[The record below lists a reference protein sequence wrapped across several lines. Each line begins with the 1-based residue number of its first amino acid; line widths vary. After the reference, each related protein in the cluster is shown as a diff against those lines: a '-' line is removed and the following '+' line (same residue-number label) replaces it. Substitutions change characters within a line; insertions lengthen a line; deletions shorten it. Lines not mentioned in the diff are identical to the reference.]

1 MTAMGII
8 FDPMTPNIAFKR
20 TADLNQDNPD
30 ISSVASIDFDALLE
44 ENHEW
49 SNEVSTSPVENGSP
63 VADHIIPNP
72 DKFRC
77 TAMISDSSIF
87 GFTDGDNESLTQK
100 TFNLIRQLHKDRQ
113 TITVYTK
120 YFQYDDM
127 AISNVGIPRSSSN
140 GDSLSFNLEF
150 INLRIVNTQTTKVP
164 EGISKKLD
172 KKTPDSVVKK
182 TDPQKTTGAKQGAPA
197 AEKPTSI
204 LSGILG

>member
-8 FDPMTPNIAFKR
+8 FDPMTPNIR
-20 TADLNQDNPD
+20 
-30 ISSVASIDFDALLE
+30 VASVDFDALLE

-87 GFTDGDNESLTQK
+87 GFTDGSTESLTQS
-100 TFNLIRQLHKDRQ
+100 TFNLLRQLHLNREP
-113 TITVYTK
+113 ITVFTK

-127 AISNVGIPRSSSN
+127 AISSIGIPRSGVN
-140 GDSLSFNLEF
+140 GDSLQFSLEF
-150 INLRIVNTQTTKVP
+150 VNLRIVNTQTTKVP

-172 KKTPDSVVKK
+172 KKSTPAVQKK
-182 TDPQKTTGAKQGAPA
+182 TDPQKTTGAKQATPA
-197 AEKPTSI
+197 AEKSTSI

>member
-8 FDPMTPNIAFKR
+8 FDPMKPNIR
-20 TADLNQDNPD
+20 
-30 ISSVASIDFDALLE
+30 VASVDFDALIE
-44 ENHEW
+44 ESHEW
-49 SNEVSTSPVENGSP
+49 SNDVSTSPVENGSP

-77 TAMISDSSIF
+77 TVTISDSSIF

-100 TFNLIRQLHKDRQ
+100 TFNLIRQLHTDRQ

-140 GDSLSFNLEF
+140 GDSLSFSLEF
-150 INLRIVNTQTTKVP
+150 VNLRIVNTQTVKVP
-164 EGISKKLD
+164 EGISRKLD

-182 TDPQKTTGAKQGAPA
+182 TDPQKTTGAKQGTNAT
-197 AEKPTSI
+197 EKQSTI
-204 LSGILG
+204 LQGLLGK